1 LRGVTATDEPFLVFP
16 AMTEGFDQFQDQRM
30 RSRKVSPFAMC
41 TGCHLGPG
49 IESMMS
55 FSTRGIPSEGPV
67 LSPRLTPT
75 TPEAE
80 SGKILEWAGKQD
92 KWKGLHG
99 VWAQQELNRP
109 K

>member
-1 LRGVTATDEPFLVFP
+1 
-16 AMTEGFDQFQDQRM
+16 
-30 RSRKVSPFAMC
+30 MC

-80 SGKILEWAGKQD
+80 SGKILEWAGKQE